1 MKCKYLIA
9 HLILT
14 AFTFVSAE
22 EKTIVLQNG
31 LGNYNACAD
40 SYVYRK
46 GDDPSSV
53 DQNYAKNPYLMTS
66 N

>member
-1 MKCKYLIA
+1 MKRKKFV
-9 HLILT
+9 ILLLLT
-14 AFTFVSAE
+14 LFIFASAD
-22 EKTIVLQNG
+22 EKIKMLQNG
-31 LGNYNACAD
+31 LNSYTGCVD

-53 DQNYAKNPYLMTS
+53 DLNYNDNPYLMTA

>member
-1 MKCKYLIA
+1 MNLKKCVILLFLI
-9 HLILT
+9 T
-14 AFTFVSAE
+14 ETFLFADE
-22 EKTIVLQNG
+22 ITKVLQNG
-31 LGNYNACAD
+31 LNGYNDCMD

-53 DQNYAKNPYLMTS
+53 DQNFGDNPYLMTA